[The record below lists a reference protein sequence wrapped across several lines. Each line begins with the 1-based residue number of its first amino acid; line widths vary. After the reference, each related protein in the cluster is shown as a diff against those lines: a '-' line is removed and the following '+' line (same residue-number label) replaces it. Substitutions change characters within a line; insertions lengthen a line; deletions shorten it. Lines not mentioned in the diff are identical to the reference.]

1 MGKFFYETITK
12 FSFPIFT
19 HFSAKTITNTVE
31 KLGLLVDP
39 VIETITKLE
48 FEDGLRTEVLHGG
61 CWQPCGVRTWP
72 KIKSNPPPH
81 QVGSYSKFG
90 SLMAFVELLKNI
102 QIY

>member
-48 FEDGLRTEVLHGG
+48 FEDGLRTEVLHAWRLLATLW
-61 CWQPCGVRTWP
+61 CPHLAQDQIQPPT
-72 KIKSNPPPH
+72 PPGRFL
-81 QVGSYSKFG
+81 Q
-90 SLMAFVELLKNI
+90 
-102 QIY
+102 